1 VGLKRYAE
9 KNITLSDGFT
19 IPKGSVTAIAMENM
33 WDEAIYSDALVFH
46 GDRFL
51 RQRLLPGQERDAR
64 STTVGSDYLG
74 FGLGRHACPGRFYAA
89 SMMKLVLCHIL
100 LKYDI
105 ASVNDAL
112 FMEELE
118 IRPREEELVL

>member
-1 VGLKRYAE
+1 
-9 KNITLSDGFT
+9 
-19 IPKGSVTAIAMENM
+19 
-33 WDEAIYSDALVFH
+33 
-46 GDRFL
+46 
-51 RQRLLPGQERDAR
+51 
-64 STTVGSDYLG
+64 
-74 FGLGRHACPGRFYAA
+74 
-89 SMMKLVLCHIL
+89 LVLCHIL